1 MSVQSI
7 TFSVVILSF
16 NSERYIRQCL
26 ESALDTFEAMSATY
40 EVVVVDNGSKD
51 QSKKIII
58 EVAEQRSANI
68 RLIDLATNTG
78 TTYSRNCALRQ
89 CIGEYIL
96 VIDSDAYI
104 NAEAVSHLRSYLE
117 QHSECGL
124 AVPKLIYPDGRYQIS
139 TDVFPTF
146 IHKLK
151 RFFFLKKMEINSSP
165 PDDGVCAVDYAISA
179 FWMFPKSTLQRV
191 GYLDE
196 KIFYSPE
203 DVDYCIRI
211 WKQDLSIN
219 YLPAVTVIHD
229 AQEISRSK
237 GIKINWFTLSH
248 AKGLLYLFFK
258 HRYFFSGDKFR
269 KSVCSR

>member
-1 MSVQSI
+1 MSVQRV

-26 ESALDTFEAMSATY
+26 ESALDAFKAMSAAY
-40 EVVVVDNGSKD
+40 EIFVVDNGSND
-51 QSKKIII
+51 QSKRIVDEIT
-58 EVAEQRSANI
+58 EEWCANI
-68 RLIDLATNTG
+68 QLIDLATNTG

-89 CIGEYIL
+89 CEGEYIL

-104 NAEAVSHLRSYLE
+104 NADAVMHLQTYLE
-117 QHSECGL
+117 QHSQCGL

-151 RFFFLKKMEINSSP
+151 RFFFLKKMESNSLP
-165 PDDGVCAVDYAISA
+165 IGDGVRVVDYAISA
-179 FWMFPKSTLQRV
+179 FWMFPKSTLEHV

-211 WKQDLSIN
+211 WKHNLSIN

-237 GIKINWFTLSH
+237 GIRINWFTLSH
-248 AKGLLYLFFK
+248 AKGLLYLFWK

-269 KSVCSR
+269 KSVCNR